1 MSMDT
6 LSATLLLL
14 TIMDPLG
21 NVATFVSALRPVPA
35 EKRLRVIARELV
47 VALVILVAFLFAGPW
62 LLGLLHL
69 KQEAL
74 FISGGIVLFLIALK
88 MIFPPSKHDEEPM
101 SEPFIVPLATPMVAG
116 PSVLATLLVLVST
129 QPEMLWSWFAALM
142 IAWAITAAV
151 LLCSPAIARV
161 LKEKGSMA
169 VERLMGMLLVMV
181 AVQMFLNGMEHYLK
195 H

>member
-1 MSMDT
+1 MDT

-21 NVATFVSALRPVPA
+21 NVATFVSALRPVPP
-35 EKRLRVIARELV
+35 EKRIRVIARELV
-47 VALVILVAFLFAGPW
+47 IALVILIVFLFLGPW

-88 MIFPPSKHDEEPM
+88 MIFPPARHEADEAM
-101 SEPFIVPLATPMVAG
+101 AEPFIVPLATPMIAG

-129 QPEMLWSWFAALM
+129 RPEMLWKWLAALL
-142 IAWAITAAV
+142 IAWGITAAV
-151 LLCSPAIARV
+151 LLCAPAISRV

-181 AVQMFLNGMEHYLK
+181 AVQMLLNGIEHYLK

>member
-1 MSMDT
+1 MDI

-21 NVATFVSALRPVPA
+21 NVATFVSALRTVPP
-35 EKRLRVIARELV
+35 ERRLRVIARELV

-62 LLGLLHL
+62 LLSLLHL

-129 QPEMLWSWFAALM
+129 QPEHLWRWFAALL
-142 IAWAITAAV
+142 IAWGLTAAV
-151 LLCSPAIARV
+151 LLSAPAIARV
-161 LKEKGSMA
+161 LKDKGSLA

-181 AVQMFLNGMEHYLK
+181 AVQMFLNGIEHYLK

>member
-1 MSMDT
+1 MDT

-21 NVATFVSALRPVPA
+21 NVPIFVAGLRPVPP
-35 EKRLRVIARELV
+35 EKRLRVIARELLI
-47 VALVILVAFLFAGPW
+47 ALLILIVFLFTGPW

-88 MIFPPSKHDEEPM
+88 MIFPPSRREDEPTE
-101 SEPFIVPLATPMVAG
+101 EPFIVPLATPMVAG

-129 QPEMLWSWFAALM
+129 QPELLWRWFTALM
-142 IAWAITAAV
+142 IAWVITAAI
-151 LLCSPAIARV
+151 LLCAPAISRV
-161 LKEKGSMA
+161 LKEKGSLA

-181 AVQMFLNGMEHYLK
+181 AVQMFLNGIEHYLK

>member
-1 MSMDT
+1 MDT

-21 NVATFVSALRPVPA
+21 NVATFVGALRPVPP
-35 EKRLRVIARELV
+35 EKRVRVIARELV
-47 VALVILVAFLFAGPW
+47 FALLILVVFLFIGPW

-74 FISGGIVLFLIALK
+74 FISGGVVLFLIALK
-88 MIFPPSKHDEEPM
+88 MIFPPSRPDSDEQVL
-101 SEPFIVPLATPMVAG
+101 EPFIVPLATPMIAG

-129 QPEMLWSWFAALM
+129 QPEQLWHWFAALM
-142 IAWAITAAV
+142 IAWSITAAV
-151 LLCSPAIARV
+151 LLCAPAIARV

-181 AVQMFLNGMEHYLK
+181 AVQMLLNGIEQYQK
-195 H
+195 S

>member
-1 MSMDT
+1 MDT

-62 LLGLLHL
+62 LLSLLHL

-129 QPEMLWSWFAALM
+129 QPEHLWRWFAALL
-142 IAWAITAAV
+142 IAWGLTAAV
-151 LLCSPAIARV
+151 LLCAPAIARV
-161 LKEKGSMA
+161 LKEKGSLA

-181 AVQMFLNGMEHYLK
+181 AVQMFLNGIEHYLK

>member
-1 MSMDT
+1 MDI

-21 NVATFVSALRPVPA
+21 NVATFVSALRPVPP

-62 LLGLLHL
+62 LLSLLHL

-129 QPEMLWSWFAALM
+129 QPEHLWRWFAALL
-142 IAWAITAAV
+142 IAWGLTAAV
-151 LLCSPAIARV
+151 LLCAPAIARV
-161 LKEKGSMA
+161 LKDKGSLA

-181 AVQMFLNGMEHYLK
+181 AVQMFLNGIEHYLK